1 MHQEILLT
9 KSSKR
14 IGSFTGLPQALE
26 SLPGLSSKK
35 VKSLFSRLSHTPN
48 FQYSREAE
56 RTSGEFDQESRGRSW
71 KSSDTREDQ
80 DVARIEVNRI
90 YFTYSIS
97 IWTHNTYY
105 IESMFWPKATLEYP

>member
-26 SLPGLSSKK
+26 SLQGPSSKK
-35 VKSLFSRLSHTPN
+35 VKSLFSRLILTPN
-48 FQYSREAE
+48 FRFSREAE
-56 RTSGEFDQESRGRSW
+56 RTSGEFDQESRGRGW

-80 DVARIEVNRI
+80 DVTRIEVNRI
-90 YFTYSIS
+90 YFT
-97 IWTHNTYY
+97 
-105 IESMFWPKATLEYP
+105 